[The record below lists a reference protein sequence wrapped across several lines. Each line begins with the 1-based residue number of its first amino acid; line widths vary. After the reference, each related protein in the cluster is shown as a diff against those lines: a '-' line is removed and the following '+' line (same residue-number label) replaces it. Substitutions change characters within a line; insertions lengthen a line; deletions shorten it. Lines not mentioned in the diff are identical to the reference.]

1 MLRLRSNRYDLV
13 VNLRT
18 MSCFLSALKM
28 FFLFCIVN
36 GRVSAGRDTNKTGFF
51 FKVKV
56 AETEPGMK
64 YEMEYDI
71 DVVRAIG
78 CQVTDRTIKLN
89 IGDEERAAVDAL
101 FKKRGTGLDAL
112 VIGVH
117 PGGMPS
123 RRWPLHRYRQVM
135 DRIYT
140 VYHCIFVVTGG
151 ADEVAL
157 TRELCCQME
166 CEVIDTTGKLS
177 VLSTAALIQRCALFI
192 SNDTGTMHI
201 AAVLGIPQIAIFG
214 PGQLNRFDS
223 RLINPKAVVLY
234 NRTTCSPCN
243 HFSCR
248 SLRCLKGISVDMVV
262 ESAFK
267 LLATRGIK

>member
-1 MLRLRSNRYDLV
+1 LFLIRSEDV
-13 VNLRT
+13 
-18 MSCFLSALKM
+18 
-28 FFLFCIVN
+28 FLFCIVN

-135 DRIYT
+135 EQDLYSLSLYFRGYRW
-140 VYHCIFVVTGG
+140 

-201 AAVLGIPQIAIFG
+201 AAVLGIPQIAISA
-214 PGQLNRFDS
+214 GQLNRFDS

-267 LLATRGIK
+267 LLATRGINDRKYILFPAPACDAKT